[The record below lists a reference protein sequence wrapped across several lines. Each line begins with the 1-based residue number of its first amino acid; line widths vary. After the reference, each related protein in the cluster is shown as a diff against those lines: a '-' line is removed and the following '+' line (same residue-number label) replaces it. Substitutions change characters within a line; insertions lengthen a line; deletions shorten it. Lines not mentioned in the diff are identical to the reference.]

1 MVPRS
6 AAVSPS
12 AGSAVGRSL
21 RRREDERL
29 LRGAA
34 TFLDDLDPTGVLHV
48 AFARSQT
55 AHARVAGI
63 DVARAREAP
72 GVEAVVVASDLD
84 TGPLVPPLDNVLAV
98 ATPRPLLAEGAVRF
112 VGEPVA
118 AVCADSRYAAEDA
131 AELVD
136 LDLEP
141 LPVVADLDAAAAD
154 AVVVDGYA
162 SNVIFDNRIQTGDV
176 DAAFAHAAAVVER
189 TFVNPRYAA
198 LPIESRGMQAAPEGD
213 GVRIWASTQAPHK
226 LAQVVSELLELP
238 RELVVVVVP
247 DVGGA
252 FGQKAHAYPEDIV
265 VVWLARGLGRPVRW
279 AEDRSENL
287 LASSHARDQT
297 VRVRAAADRDGAL
310 LAIDADVL
318 CDSGAY
324 GVYPHGHMLEAL
336 GTPGMIPGPYR
347 LRTYRSRGRAVAT
360 NKCPEGAYRG
370 VGLPVASFVHE
381 RVMDLLAAE
390 LDLDPAEIRR
400 RNLLAPDELPYETV
414 TGQHYDSGDYAQALE
429 RALEAIGYREARAAQ
444 REARAQ
450 GRLVGL
456 GIGCYVEFTGI
467 NSMVFTGRGMVGIA
481 GFDGA
486 HITLDA
492 DGMVTVW
499 TTLPAIGQG
508 SETTFA
514 QMAADEMGVDLAR
527 VRVAPADTSVGGLH
541 GTGTFASRSAIAG
554 GGAIRDACG
563 ELLQRLREDASERL
577 EANPE
582 DLVLAD
588 GAVHVAGSPAAS
600 VPLQELVEAASADRY
615 RVSATFD
622 PPAIAYP
629 YATHAC
635 QVEVDAETGA
645 IDIQRYVVVEDC
657 GTVINPIIVEGQ
669 VHGAVAQGLGGTL
682 LEGMV
687 YGPDGQPLTA
697 SLMDYLVPTAP
708 DVPPLEVAH
717 MSIPAPGSPNGA
729 KGVGEGG
736 TLGPPGALA
745 NAVSDALGVECNELP
760 LTPERVA
767 AAAVARR

>member
-98 ATPRPLLAEGAVRF
+98 ATPRPLLGEDAVRF

-118 AVCADSRYAAEDA
+118 AICAASRYAAEDA

-154 AVVVDGYA
+154 EVVVDGYA

-247 DVGGA
+247 DVGGG

-265 VVWLARGLGRPVRW
+265 VVWLARRLGRPVRW

-486 HITLDA
+486 HIMLDA

-527 VRVAPADTSVGGLH
+527 VRVAHADTSVGGLH

>member
-1 MVPRS
+1 MPRS

-98 ATPRPLLAEGAVRF
+98 ATPRPLLGEDAVRF

-118 AVCADSRYAAEDA
+118 AICAASRYAAEDA

-154 AVVVDGYA
+154 EVVVDGYA

-247 DVGGA
+247 DVGGG

-265 VVWLARGLGRPVRW
+265 VVWLARRLGRPVRW

-486 HITLDA
+486 HIMLDA

-527 VRVAPADTSVGGLH
+527 VRVAHADTSVGGLH

>member
-1 MVPRS
+1 MPRS

-98 ATPRPLLAEGAVRF
+98 ATPRPLLGEDAVRF

-118 AVCADSRYAAEDA
+118 AICADSRYAAEDA

-154 AVVVDGYA
+154 EVVVDGYA

-247 DVGGA
+247 DVGGG

-265 VVWLARGLGRPVRW
+265 VVWLARRLGRPVRW

-486 HITLDA
+486 HIMLDA

-527 VRVAPADTSVGGLH
+527 VRVAHADTSVGGLH

>member
-1 MVPRS
+1 MPRS

-98 ATPRPLLAEGAVRF
+98 ATPRPLLGEDAVRF

-118 AVCADSRYAAEDA
+118 AICAASRYAAEDA

-136 LDLEP
+136 LDFEP

-154 AVVVDGYA
+154 EVVVDGYA

-247 DVGGA
+247 DVGGG

-265 VVWLARGLGRPVRW
+265 VVWLARRLGRPVRW

-486 HITLDA
+486 HIMLDA

-527 VRVAPADTSVGGLH
+527 VRVAHADTSVGGLH

>member
-6 AAVSPS
+6 AAVSSS

-98 ATPRPLLAEGAVRF
+98 ATPRPLLGEGAVRF

-136 LDLEP
+136 IDLEP

-154 AVVVDGYA
+154 EVVVDGYA
-162 SNVIFDNRIQTGDV
+162 SNVIFDNRMQTGDV
-176 DAAFAHAAAVVER
+176 DAAFARAAAVVER

-247 DVGGA
+247 DVGGG

-265 VVWLARGLGRPVRW
+265 VAWLARGLGRPVRW

-381 RVMDLLAAE
+381 RVMDLLAAA

-527 VRVAPADTSVGGLH
+527 VRVAHADTSVGGLH

-563 ELLQRLREDASERL
+563 ELLERLREDASERL